1 MVKELVLLSTSGTTG
16 NSKSNKTFATQ
27 KNSLLLCRFLITWG
41 YLQITSEYLKIV
53 SEYLKIVPEY
63 LKIVPEY
70 LKIVP
75 EY

>member
-1 MVKELVLLSTSGTTG
+1 MPWLQKITGTTG

-41 YLQITSEYLKIV
+41 YLEITWGYLQIT

-63 LKIVPEY
+63 LGIVPEY
-70 LKIVP
+70 
-75 EY
+75 